1 MKPGKNAR
9 SGADSTASTQRAGR
23 TRNSSRPIPG
33 RAEPATDE
41 SAGSSSPPASDPAP
55 MQERP
60 IRVFGAREHN
70 LQNID
75 IEIPKKRIVV
85 FTGVSG
91 SGKSSLV
98 FDTIAAESQR
108 QLNETFSSFARHR
121 LPHYGQPDADAIE
134 NLSAAIVVDQK
145 RLGGNARSTVGTV
158 TDIYALLRL
167 LYSRIGRP
175 FVGESTVFSFNHPE
189 GMCPTCDG
197 LGTTE
202 AVDLDKLIDRDK
214 SLNQGAIRFPALA
227 VGSARWKRYALSG
240 LFDNDKPLRD
250 YDAREWDLLINAE
263 PFKPKHPLKGWWAS
277 SQYEGLLHRF
287 ERSFLHQSGEKVK
300 GASREALNRV
310 VSRRTCAQCKGD
322 RLNREV
328 LRCKIDGKNIAQ
340 CAAMQADELVVFV
353 RGLKSREAASVI
365 AAIVERLE
373 HLIGIGLAYLSLD
386 RQTASLSGGESQR
399 VKMVKHLGSSLTDMS
414 YIFDEPS
421 IGLHARDVHQVNLLL
436 RRLRDKGN
444 TVLVVEHDPDV
455 IAIADHIVDMGPAAG
470 RDGGRVVYQ
479 GDLAGL
485 ARAKTLTGRHIAR
498 QPRLKTLPRA
508 PKGWLEL
515 RKASLHN
522 LRKVDVDL
530 PVGVMTVVTGVAGSG
545 KSSLI
550 NGVFARTYPETVC
563 IDQGALHASRRS
575 NTATYTGLLDPI
587 RRQFA
592 AANDVDAS
600 LFSANSSGACPVC
613 KGLGTIQ
620 IDLAF
625 MDPIESVC
633 EACRGR
639 RFSPEVLRYTLRGHS
654 IDQVLRMSV
663 DEAHGFLVEPELRA
677 ITARLEQ
684 VGLGY
689 LSLGQPLSTLSGG
702 ERQRI
707 KLATEL
713 VQRGGTYVLD
723 EPTTGLHL
731 SDIDRLL
738 RVMDR
743 LVDNAGT
750 LIVIEHNLEV
760 IAQADWIIDMGPG
773 AGHDGGQ
780 VVFQG
785 VPADLLRERGSV
797 TGEHLARYLQA
808 AGQALP

>member
-1 MKPGKNAR
+1 MKKT
-9 SGADSTASTQRAGR
+9 TAA
-23 TRNSSRPIPG
+23 SRPRRASEPG
-33 RAEPATDE
+33 RREP
-41 SAGSSSPPASDPAP
+41 
-55 MQERP
+55 ERP
-60 IRVFGAREHN
+60 IRVVGAREHN
-70 LQNID
+70 LKNIS
-75 IEIPKKRIVV
+75 IEIPKRLIVV

-108 QLNETFSSFARHR
+108 QLNETFNSFARHR

-145 RLGGNARSTVGTV
+145 RLGGTARSTVGTV

-167 LYSRIGRP
+167 LYSRIGKP

-189 GMCPTCDG
+189 GMCPQCDG

-202 AVDLDKLIDRDK
+202 RVDVDKLIDRGK

-240 LFDNDKPLRD
+240 LFDNDKPLGE
-250 YDAREWDLLINAE
+250 YSPAEWDLLLNAE
-263 PFKPKHPLKGWWAS
+263 PFKPKHPKPGWWAS
-277 SQYEGLLHRF
+277 SEYEGLLHRF
-287 ERSFLHQSGEKVK
+287 NRSFLHQSGDKVK

-310 VSRRTCAQCKGD
+310 VSRQTCTQCKGA
-322 RLNREV
+322 RLNRQV
-328 LRCKIDGKNIAQ
+328 LACKIAGKHIAQ
-340 CAAMQADELVVFV
+340 CAAMQADELIEFI
-353 RGLKSREAASVI
+353 AAIESAPAATVT
-365 AAIVERLE
+365 AAIVERLR
-373 HLIGIGLAYLSLD
+373 HLIGIGLGYLSLD

-421 IGLHARDVHQVNLLL
+421 VGLHARDVHQVNALL
-436 RRLRDKGN
+436 RQLRDKGN

-455 IAIADHIVDMGPAAG
+455 IEIADHIVDMGPGAG
-470 RDGGRVVYQ
+470 RDGGQVVYQ

-485 ARAKTLTGRHIAR
+485 AACGSLTGRHIAR
-498 QPRLKTLPRA
+498 RPQLKTRLRE
-508 PKGWLEL
+508 PKGWLPL

-550 NGVFARTYPETVC
+550 NGVFSREYPDTVC
-563 IDQGALHASRRS
+563 IDQGALVASRRS

-587 RRQFA
+587 RRLFA
-592 AANDVDAS
+592 EENGVDAG
-600 LFSANSSGACPVC
+600 LFSANSTGACPVC
-613 KGLGTIQ
+613 KGLGVTQ
-620 IDLAF
+620 MDLAF

-633 EACRGR
+633 EACQGR
-639 RFSPEVLRYTLRGHS
+639 RFTERVLAYTWRGLSIDEVLRLSVSEARGVFDAPQLQA
-654 IDQVLRMSV
+654 IL
-663 DEAHGFLVEPELRA
+663 AHVEE
-677 ITARLEQ
+677 

-689 LSLGQPLSTLSGG
+689 MSLGQPLSTLSGG

-713 VQRGGTYVLD
+713 EKRGETYVLD
-723 EPTTGLHL
+723 EPTTGLHM
-731 SDIDRLL
+731 SDIERLL
-738 RVMDR
+738 RLMER
-743 LVDNAGT
+743 LLDNGST

-760 IAQADWIIDMGPG
+760 IAQADWIVDMGPG
-773 AGHDGGQ
+773 AGRDGGR

-785 VPADLLRERGSV
+785 TPAELVKASGSV
-797 TGEHLARYLQA
+797 TGEHLARYLRPRRGSRRS
-808 AGQALP
+808 AG